1 MHDRFNDTMHA
12 ILTCLPQKSHK
23 KNLELEEQWRRNEA
37 NMRRKQAINA
47 QLANNA
53 GSPNDAPLSP
63 ASTGAMDDLLQKLR
77 AAGPQTRAT
86 REQRRRARLKD
97 RHLVRVASGQKMP
110 ETGENVNE
118 TSSLTTIKTGGSE
131 DAGATE
137 GGVSESE
144 DVADRAA
151 SLLQGLRGDGEGLS
165 DAPNRDESLRVR
177 RRRESADDE
186 RARRRARRRAAGT
199 NSESAGQRMIAE
211 EMKAPTEEEIEE
223 KRKRSSGQEL
233 EQLPT
238 PTTII
243 VPPSPT
249 PSENGDQGD

>member
-1 MHDRFNDTMHA
+1 
-12 ILTCLPQKSHK
+12 
-23 KNLELEEQWRRNEA
+23 
-37 NMRRKQAINA
+37 MRRKQAINA
-47 QLANNA
+47 QLANNT
-53 GSPNDAPLSP
+53 GNPNDAPLSP

-97 RHLVRVASGQKMP
+97 RHQVRVASGQKIP
-110 ETGENVNE
+110 ETGENVDE
-118 TSSLTTIKTGGSE
+118 ASMLSPTRIGGSE
-131 DAGATE
+131 DAGSAE
-137 GGVSESE
+137 GKVSESE

-151 SLLQGLRGDGEGLS
+151 SLLQGLRGDGEGLI

-199 NSESAGQRMIAE
+199 NSESAAQNTIAE
-211 EMKAPTEEEIEE
+211 ETTAPTKEDMEE
-223 KRKRSSGQEL
+223 KKKRSSGQEL

-249 PSENGDQGD
+249 PSEKDNREE